1 MLHRRR
7 ILAST
12 FLFLA
17 ACTTPPS
24 RAPEAAPVAA
34 APGAQVAAAPVA
46 VAPDASVA
54 AAPDASVAA
63 APAARV
69 VPAHDV
75 RFVVLHTNDVHGQ
88 VLTRKATWIDK
99 QNPPQ
104 VGGLP
109 RAAGYVNQVR
119 DETKKAGEELLVLD
133 AGDWYQGTPEGIVAN
148 GLEFVTAFA
157 KLGFDAMCVGNHEFD
172 RGVPNVLRLLT
183 TAGVPA
189 ICANLRPKGAA
200 ERVDWVPPYRVVEK
214 GGVRIA
220 LVGLLTQVTPE
231 ITHKDALELDF
242 GEPRAELARVAKELD
257 GKVDWIL
264 PVTHLGV
271 DKDKELARA
280 FPELPLIDGGHSHT
294 LLKDGVREGDTTI
307 VQTGTKLSCVGRV
320 ELVAHVPA
328 SDAKDRRVTFS
339 DVHARV
345 VDLLEEPQDAFR
357 NHDVETRCAALAE
370 HTKATMEEVVG
381 ALSIGVTRSKD
392 PLVSG
397 PAGNLLADVMRER
410 AQADVG
416 LMNRGGVRADIDA
429 GPVTRRE
436 VFEIMPFDNAL
447 VTVQMTGAQL
457 EELVR
462 RSVEGTAHSGIE
474 VSGLVVRV
482 KIDAEKKRSLAGL
495 LVGAA
500 PLDPKHVY
508 KVAMNSF
515 MADGG
520 DAYLDKGAEV
530 ARQETGVLI
539 REVLEDA
546 LEGVKVLEPK
556 TENRFEVVK
565 P

>member
-1 MLHRRR
+1 MLLLRRR
-7 ILAST
+7 
-12 FLFLA
+12 FLCTSLLVALA
-17 ACTTPPS
+17 ACTSVPP
-24 RAPEAAPVAA
+24 APVEPAKAA
-34 APGAQVAAAPVA
+34 EPVA
-46 VAPDASVA
+46 
-54 AAPDASVAA
+54 
-63 APAARV
+63 PARATPAR
-69 VPAHDV
+69 DV
-75 RFVVLHTNDVHGQ
+75 RFVVLHVNDVHGQ

-104 VGGLP
+104 VGGLA

-119 DETKKAGEELLVLD
+119 EEARREGFELLVLD

-183 TAGVPA
+183 MGGVPA
-189 ICANLRPKGAA
+189 ICANLRPKG
-200 ERVDWVPPYRVVEK
+200 EPQRVDWVPPYRIVEK

-231 ITHKDALELDF
+231 ITHKDALTLDF
-242 GEPRAELARVAKELD
+242 GEPRAELARVARELE
-257 GKVDWIL
+257 GKVDWLL

-271 DKDKELARA
+271 ETDKELARA
-280 FPELPLIDGGHSHT
+280 FPELPLVVGGHSHT
-294 LLKDGVREGDTTI
+294 LLKEGARVGDTLI

-328 SDAKDRRVTFS
+328 SDAKDRRVTFT
-339 DVHARV
+339 DVHARL
-345 VDLLEEPQDAFR
+345 VDLLEEPKDEFR
-357 NHDVETRCAALAE
+357 NREVEQRCAALAE
-370 HTKATMEEVVG
+370 HTQKTMDEVVG
-381 ALSIGVTRSKD
+381 ALSVGVTRSKD

-410 AQADVG
+410 AGADVG

-447 VTVQMTGAQL
+447 VSVSMKGAQL
-457 EELVR
+457 QELVR
-462 RSVEGTAHSGIE
+462 RAVEGVAHSGIE
-474 VSGLVVRV
+474 VSGLVVQV
-482 KIDAEKKRSLAGL
+482 KVDAEKKRTLTGL
-495 LVGAA
+495 LVGGA
-500 PLDPKHVY
+500 PLDPQKVY
-508 KVAMNSF
+508 RVAMNSF

-520 DAYLDKGAEV
+520 DAYLEKGGEV

-546 LEGVKVLEPK
+546 LEAAKTLAPK
-556 TENRFEVVK
+556 AENRYEVVK